1 MAAFGSGVG
10 FEQVRGVSDFSSDP
24 IKAKIAGVEKTKI
37 HPALRDSSLADATWN
52 PAR

>member
-10 FEQVRGVSDFSSDP
+10 FEPVRVVSDFSSDP
-24 IKAKIAGVEKTKI
+24 IKPKIAGVEKTKI
-37 HPALRDSSLADATWN
+37 HPALRDSSSAVATWN